1 MFKPLRWVATA
12 FVCIWFV
19 GIVTAQTNARERTV
33 IINGQSGRAMI
44 YEINGRLYVDIQ
56 SLAQIAN
63 ATLRLN
69 GDEVILTSNQQG
81 QAPAAAA
88 AAPQPHGTQNEASS
102 GNAMSDRF
110 MNAAIQDLALIKHW
124 RSVLAYGVTKG
135 VPGDGSRLVI
145 EHDKSAEGLRLANVA
160 ASTNGDQQAMQLL
173 NNHFNNVNSW
183 NDTLISERKNMN
195 TANYSMTEN
204 ALSQDPTYQK
214 IAACSEFLAKML
226 PSGQFSDDGTCH

>member
-1 MFKPLRWVATA
+1 MLSRWRWIPIS
-12 FVCIWFV
+12 FSCLWLV
-19 GIVTAQTNARERTV
+19 GTMTAQTSARERTV

-69 GDEVILTSNQQG
+69 GDEIVLTSNQQG
-81 QAPAAAA
+81 QRPAPPAPA
-88 AAPQPHGTQNEASS
+88 QNQGGSAGS
-102 GNAMSDRF
+102 GNAMSDKF

-160 ASTNGDQQAMQLL
+160 VSTNGDQQAMQLL
-173 NNHFNNVNSW
+173 NNHFNSVNSW
-183 NDTLISERKNMN
+183 NDTLINQRRNMD

-214 IAACSEFLAKML
+214 IAACSDFLAKML
-226 PSGQFSDDGTCH
+226 PSGQFSDDGACH